1 MAFLFNWV
9 RYFYIFAVMGKPA
22 IAILLACFFL
32 VGSTLLSL
40 GDFSLMRDIP
50 SMYRSYFQVRAD
62 KPDPVDFIGDY
73 LLGGKDLLGHNSRD
87 APAKSDSSLQF
98 QHQAVFSL
106 IVLFHSKLPAYLFS
120 EALDKPIM
128 NHLLR
133 LTTDTITPCSA
144 RPSPNYYLFLLNGFF
159 IKQFL

>member
-1 MAFLFNWV
+1 
-9 RYFYIFAVMGKPA
+9 MGKSVV
-22 IAILLACFFL
+22 AILLACFFL
-32 VGSTLLSL
+32 AGSTLLPL

-50 SMYRSYFQVRAD
+50 SMYRSYCQVRAG

-106 IVLFHSKLPAYLFS
+106 IVLFYSKLPAYLFS

-133 LTTDTITPCSA
+133 LTTDYNNPVF
-144 RPSPNYYLFLLNGFF
+144 RPPFT
-159 IKQFL
+159 